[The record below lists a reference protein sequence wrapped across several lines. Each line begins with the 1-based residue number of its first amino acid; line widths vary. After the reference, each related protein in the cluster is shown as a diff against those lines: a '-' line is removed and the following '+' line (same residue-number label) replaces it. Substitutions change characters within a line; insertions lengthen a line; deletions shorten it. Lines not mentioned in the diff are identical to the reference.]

1 MHSREK
7 EPNIREMKRLLPIF
21 CLLIGCIALY
31 AGPTESGDAAMAA
44 LARIDVQI
52 SQQQLRGDVERE
64 GNARW
69 QKMLTLKNY
78 SLTKQQAEEA
88 VYQME
93 WFRKNNQWDYYY
105 RTWQLRTNALSAMG
119 KLQQSL
125 QETQRML
132 DDAKER
138 NNKLGRAMAY
148 KQIGV
153 IYLNMKQTEPAVEAL
168 QHYAELMKDEDN
180 DFSSLSNIF
189 YRMAKAYDYDQAY
202 DRELQLTNEW
212 LEFLHS
218 KVGKVEKAEVR
229 ECYHS
234 CYLARTAAF
243 IGLQRLS
250 DAKSALDTA
259 VHHAHLIKT
268 ALSLHHCYK
277 MQARYYLAKGDA
289 PNALLYTDS
298 VRLTTKERDDHI
310 EEVRAQALMM
320 LGQSVEAAQIY
331 ERLFHEKDSVFGRDA
346 RQHLD
351 ELNALFQIDELKTE
365 QQRTKLL
372 YTLLTATSIVL
383 ALLLLV
389 YFGWRSAIRQKK
401 VNEELRLANERAKV
415 SSKMKSEFI
424 RNITHEIRTPLNI
437 VSGFTQILTKPD
449 VDLQDEE
456 VSNLKERVVEN
467 TDRITNL
474 VDRMLEL
481 SDASSEALIERCDQT
496 NVVDIVSQ
504 AIDHSKI
511 ALHTCPGRTTFGRV
525 VPQNPNTTNS
535 TIVFEVNQIQMIHL
549 RTNKIYA
556 IRALSQ
562 LLENAVKFTRE
573 GSITL
578 SMTYTDSKVSFIV
591 EDTGIGIPA
600 DQREHIFD
608 EFVQL
613 DTFAD
618 GTGIGLTVAR
628 SIAQRMGGD
637 LWLDASY
644 TEGARFV
651 FDLLRA

>member
-1 MHSREK
+1 
-7 EPNIREMKRLLPIF
+7 MKRLLSIF
-21 CLLIGCIALY
+21 CLLIGCFTLY
-31 AGPTESGDAAMAA
+31 AGPTESEDAAKAA

-52 SQQQLRGDVERE
+52 SQQQLSGDVERE

-78 SLTKQQAEEA
+78 AMTKQQAEEA
-88 VYQME
+88 EIQMK
-93 WFRKNNQWDYYY
+93 WFRQNNQWDNYY
-105 RTWQLRTNALSAMG
+105 RTWQLKANALSAQG

-125 QETQRML
+125 QETQQML
-132 DDAKER
+132 DDAKSR

-168 QHYAELMKDEDN
+168 QHYAELMKDEKD
-180 DFSSLSNIF
+180 DFSSLSNIY
-189 YRMAKAYDYDQAY
+189 YRMAKAYDYDRAY
-202 DRELQLTNEW
+202 DRELQLTNKW
-212 LEFLHS
+212 LEFLHD

-229 ECYHS
+229 ECYNS

-243 IGLQRLS
+243 IGLEKLE
-250 DAKSALDTA
+250 DAKHALDTA
-259 VHHAHLIKT
+259 VHHAHLVKT

-277 MQARYYLAKGDA
+277 MQARYYLAKGNA
-289 PNALLYTDS
+289 TTALLYTDS
-298 VRLTTKERDDHI
+298 VRMMTNEKDDHI

-320 LGQSVEAAQIY
+320 LGQDAEAAKIY
-331 ERLFHEKDSVFGRDA
+331 RRLYHEKDSVFGRDA
-346 RQHLD
+346 RLHLD
-351 ELNALFQIDELKTE
+351 ELNTLFRIDELKTE
-365 QQRTKLL
+365 QQRTKFL
-372 YTLLTATSIVL
+372 YTLYTALSIVL
-383 ALLLLV
+383 ALLLLLF
-389 YFGWRSAIRQKK
+389 YGWRSAIRQKK
-401 VNEELRLANERAKV
+401 VNEELRIANERAKV

-424 RNITHEIRTPLNI
+424 RNISHEIRTPLNI

-449 VDLQDEE
+449 IDLPDEE
-456 VSNLKERVVEN
+456 KIDLRERVTEN
-467 TDRITNL
+467 TDRITGL

-481 SDASSEALIERCDQT
+481 SDASSEALIERNDQT

-511 ALHTCPGRTTFGRV
+511 ALHTRPGRSSLGSTLSLE
-525 VPQNPNTTNS
+525 NTDS
-535 TIVFEVNQIQMIHL
+535 AVVFEVNQIQMIHL

-556 IRALSQ
+556 IRALAQ
-562 LLENAVKFTRE
+562 LLENAAKFTKE

-578 SMTYTDSKVSFIV
+578 SMTYTDSKVCFSV

-600 DQREHIFD
+600 DQTEHIFE

-618 GTGIGLTVAR
+618 GTGIGLTIAR
-628 SIAQRMGGD
+628 SIAQRMGGN
-637 LWLDASY
+637 LWLDTSY
-644 TEGARFV
+644 TQGSRFV
-651 FDLLRA
+651 LELLRN